1 MSTLATTSASE
12 VEQAWPS
19 AQIARP
25 VRAGRRVRLPA
36 SLLAACVIF
45 GVWLVASVAVPIVV
59 GRSAEEVTYTTKLM
73 PPGTNF
79 LLGTDALGRD
89 VLVRTAVAFRYDL
102 AIGLISVIA
111 ACVFGLLIGAMAG
124 SGSEWVDN
132 LTMGVLDV
140 VSVFPGFVLA
150 LTMAAAFGPSLTTV
164 IVAITVVLIPGY
176 ARGTRAAIMTERSK
190 PYAEAA
196 RAMAL
201 SHRRIVLVH
210 LLPNCL
216 GAVLTQASMDVASAI
231 MIAAGLSFIGFGV
244 QPPTPEWGLMINEGS
259 SYIVSGEWWVTFFP
273 GLAILSVIF
282 GFFLLDSGVKQ
293 LRRA

>member
-1 MSTLATTSASE
+1 MSTTATPIADPRAWASAE
-12 VEQAWPS
+12 TPS
-19 AQIARP
+19 ATDSR
-25 VRAGRRVRLPA
+25 RRVRLPWPLLAATTLLGAWVVA
-36 SLLAACVIF
+36 SLL
-45 GVWLVASVAVPIVV
+45 VPVLV
-59 GRSAEEVTYTTKLM
+59 GRSAEEVTYTTKLV
-73 PPGTNF
+73 PPGAEF
-79 LLGTDALGRD
+79 LLGSDALGRD

-102 AIGLISVIA
+102 VIGLLGVCA
-111 ACVFGLLIGAMAG
+111 AAVFGLLIGALAG
-124 SGSEWVDN
+124 SGAEWVDN
-132 LTMGVLDV
+132 LTMGILDV

-164 IVAITVVLIPGY
+164 IVAIAVVLIPGY
-176 ARGTRAAIMTERSK
+176 ARGTRAAILTERSK

-201 SHRRIVLVH
+201 SQTRIVLVH

-273 GLAILSVIF
+273 GAAILSVIL
-282 GFFLLDSGVKQ
+282 GFFLLDSGVKE
-293 LRRA
+293 LRR

>member
-1 MSTLATTSASE
+1 MSTLATTPA

-19 AQIARP
+19 AEAPRG
-25 VRAGRRVRLPA
+25 VRDLQRIRLPR
-36 SLLAACVIF
+36 SLVAAALIF
-45 GVWLVASVAVPIVV
+45 GIWLVASVMVPIVV
-59 GRSAEEVTYTTKLM
+59 GRSAEEVTYTTKLV
-73 PPGTNF
+73 PPGTDF
-79 LLGTDALGRD
+79 VLGTDALGRD

-102 AIGLISVIA
+102 TIGLICVVA
-111 ACVFGLLIGAMAG
+111 ACAFGLLIGALAG
-124 SGSEWVDN
+124 AGAEWIDN

-150 LTMAAAFGPSLTTV
+150 LTMAAAFGPSLSTV

-176 ARGTRAAIMTERSK
+176 ARGTRAAILTERSK

-273 GLAILSVIF
+273 GLAILTVIF
-282 GFFLLDSGVKQ
+282 AFFLLDSGVKQ
-293 LRRA
+293 LRQR